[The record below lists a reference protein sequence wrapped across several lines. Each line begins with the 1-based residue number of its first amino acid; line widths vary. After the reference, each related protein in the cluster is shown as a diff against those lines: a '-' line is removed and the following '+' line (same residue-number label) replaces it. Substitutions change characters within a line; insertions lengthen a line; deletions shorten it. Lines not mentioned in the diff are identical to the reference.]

1 MPCRALHGRIHY
13 YMRDNPIQPDISAL
27 AINQGSRPVRRSA
40 SVALAH
46 SMRSSVFMIL
56 HEGR

>member
-27 AINQGSRPVRRSA
+27 AVTQGSRPMRRSA